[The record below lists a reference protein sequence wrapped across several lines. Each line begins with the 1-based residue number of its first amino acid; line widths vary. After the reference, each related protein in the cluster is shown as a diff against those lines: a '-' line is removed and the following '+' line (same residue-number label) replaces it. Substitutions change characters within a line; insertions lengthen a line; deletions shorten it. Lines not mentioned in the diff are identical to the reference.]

1 MSAQPSAQAR
11 QVAREAAHWLTL
23 LESGGAREADHAEL
37 QRWRARSSD
46 HEQAW
51 QKAQALRQRFAQLPG
66 ALALASLDRPDLGRR
81 TTLKRMLALGALA
94 PAGWLA
100 WRQMPIANWSADLRT
115 ATGERRSLELPDGTR
130 LQLNTASAVNLDFN
144 DGRHQLALVEGE
156 IALDGVSELQ
166 VQTRDGRLQAS
177 GARFCVRQF
186 DHGCLVSV
194 ARGTVRLEPVQGMP
208 VTLQAGQRA
217 GLGASAVGRVEAF
230 DTRQPDWQQ
239 GVLIVENRGLGAVL
253 RELDRYRPGVLRWDP
268 ALETL
273 AVTGTFRLEDT
284 DKALALLAASLPIEV
299 HYRTRYW
306 VSLMPRQS
314 PA

>member
-37 QRWRARSSD
+37 QRWRARSGD

-130 LQLNTASAVNLDFN
+130 LQLNTASAVNLDFT
-144 DGRHQLALVEGE
+144 DGRHQLALVDGE
-156 IALDGVSELQ
+156 IALDGASELQ

-284 DKALALLAASLPIEV
+284 DKTLALLAASLPIEL

-306 VSLMPRQS
+306 VSLVPRQS

>member
-1 MSAQPSAQAR
+1 MNRIDPQILG
-11 QVAREAAHWLTL
+11 EAADWLVQL
-23 LESGGAREADHAEL
+23 HSGSATEDDHRAIQQWRNRSPQHALAWAHAESIL
-37 QRWRARSSD
+37 GDFRN
-46 HEQAW
+46 
-51 QKAQALRQRFAQLPG
+51 LPG
-66 ALALASLDRPDLGRR
+66 NLALLQTLDRAARKGLGRR
-81 TTLKRMLALGALA
+81 RAIARLGMLLLA
-94 PAGWLA
+94 APVAWAA
-100 WRQMPIANWSADLRT
+100 WRQLPWQDWSADLRT

-130 LQLNTASAVNLDFN
+130 LQLNTASAVNLDFEE
-144 DGRHQLALVEGE
+144 GRRRLALVEGE
-156 IALDGVSELQ
+156 IAVDGAGDLRVR
-166 VQTRDGRLQAS
+166 TRDGRLLAS

-194 ARGTVRLEPVQGMP
+194 ARGTVRLEPAQGGP

-217 GLGASAVGRVEAF
+217 GMSVSGVGRVEAF

-239 GVLIVENRGLGAVL
+239 GVLIVENRALGAVL

-268 ALETL
+268 ALERL

-306 VSLMPRQS
+306 VSLVPR
-314 PA
+314 PFVG

>member
-1 MSAQPSAQAR
+1 MSAQPSAHAR

-130 LQLNTASAVNLDFN
+130 LQLNTASAVNLDFT
-144 DGRHQLALVEGE
+144 DGRHQLALVDGE
-156 IALDGVSELQ
+156 IALDGASELQ

-306 VSLMPRQS
+306 VSLVPRQS

>member
-37 QRWRARSSD
+37 QRWRARSGD

-100 WRQMPIANWSADLRT
+100 WRQMPIAHWSADLRT

-130 LQLNTASAVNLDFN
+130 LQLNTASAVNLDFT
-144 DGRHQLALVEGE
+144 DGRHQLALVDGE
-156 IALDGVSELQ
+156 IALDGASELQ

-284 DKALALLAASLPIEV
+284 DKALALLAASLPIEL

-306 VSLMPRQS
+306 VSLVPRQS

>member
-81 TTLKRMLALGALA
+81 TTLKRMLVLGALA

-130 LQLNTASAVNLDFN
+130 LQLNTASAVNLDFT

-156 IALDGVSELQ
+156 IALDGASELQ

-253 RELDRYRPGVLRWDP
+253 RELDRYRPGVLRWAP

>member
-1 MSAQPSAQAR
+1 MNGQPSPLAR

-115 ATGERRSLELPDGTR
+115 ATGEHRSLELPDGTR
-130 LQLNTASAVNLDFN
+130 LQLNTASAVNLDFT
-144 DGRHQLALVEGE
+144 DGRHQLALVDGE
-156 IALDGVSELQ
+156 IALDGASELQ

-194 ARGTVRLEPVQGMP
+194 ARGTVRLAPVQGIP
-208 VTLQAGQRA
+208 VTLQAGLRA

-284 DKALALLAASLPIEV
+284 DKALALLAASLPIEL

-306 VSLMPRQS
+306 VSLVPRQS

>member
-66 ALALASLDRPDLGRR
+66 ALALASLDRPDLARR
-81 TTLKRMLALGALA
+81 KSLKRLLALGALA
-94 PAGWLA
+94 PTGWLA

-130 LQLNTASAVNLDFN
+130 LQLNTASAVNLDFT
-144 DGRHQLALVEGE
+144 DGRHQLALVDGE
-156 IALDGVSELQ
+156 IALDGASELQ

-194 ARGTVRLEPVQGMP
+194 ARGTVRLAPVQGMP

-217 GLGASAVGRVEAF
+217 GLGASAAGRVEAF

-284 DKALALLAASLPIEV
+284 DKALALLAASLPIEL

-306 VSLMPRQS
+306 VSLVPRQS

>member
-37 QRWRARSSD
+37 QRWRACSSD

-115 ATGERRSLELPDGTR
+115 ATGEHRSLELPDGTR
-130 LQLNTASAVNLDFN
+130 LQLNTASAVNLDFT
-144 DGRHQLALVEGE
+144 DGRHQLALVDGE
-156 IALDGVSELQ
+156 IALDGASELQ

-194 ARGTVRLEPVQGMP
+194 ARGTVRLAPVQGMP

-268 ALETL
+268 VLERL

-306 VSLMPRQS
+306 VSLVPRPS
-314 PA
+314 VG

>member
-1 MSAQPSAQAR
+1 MSGQPSPLAR

-66 ALALASLDRPDLGRR
+66 ALALASLDRPDLARR
-81 TTLKRMLALGALA
+81 KSLKRLLAFGALA

-100 WRQMPIANWSADLRT
+100 WRQMPIAHWSADLRT
-115 ATGERRSLELPDGTR
+115 ATGERRSLDLPDGTR
-130 LQLNTASAVNLDFN
+130 LQLNTASAVNLDF
-144 DGRHQLALVEGE
+144 DGGRRRLALVEGE
-156 IALDGVSELQ
+156 IAVDGAGGLR
-166 VQTRDGRLQAS
+166 VQTRDGRLLAS

-186 DHGCLVSV
+186 DQGCLVSV
-194 ARGTVRLEPVQGMP
+194 ARGVVRLEPAQGGP

-217 GLGASAVGRVEAF
+217 GMSASGVGRVEAF

-239 GVLIVENRGLGAVL
+239 GVLIVENRALGAVL

-268 ALETL
+268 VLERL

-306 VSLMPRQS
+306 VSLVPRPS
-314 PA
+314 VG

>member
-81 TTLKRMLALGALA
+81 TTLKRILALGALA

-130 LQLNTASAVNLDFN
+130 LQLNTASAVNLYFT
-144 DGRHQLALVEGE
+144 DGRRQLALVEGE
-156 IALDGVSELQ
+156 IALDGASELQ
-166 VQTRDGRLQAS
+166 VQARDGRLQAS

-284 DKALALLAASLPIEV
+284 DKALALLAASLPIEL

-306 VSLMPRQS
+306 VSLVPRQS

>member
-130 LQLNTASAVNLDFN
+130 LQLNTASAVNLDFT
-144 DGRHQLALVEGE
+144 DGRHQLALVDGE
-156 IALDGVSELQ
+156 IALDGASELQ

-284 DKALALLAASLPIEV
+284 DKALALLAASLPIEL

-306 VSLMPRQS
+306 VSLVPRQS

>member
-1 MSAQPSAQAR
+1 MSGQPSPQAR

-23 LESGGAREADHAEL
+23 LESGGAREVDHAEL
-37 QRWRARSSD
+37 QRWRARSSA

-81 TTLKRMLALGALA
+81 NTLKCLAAFGALA

-100 WRQMPIANWSADLRT
+100 YRQLPLANWSADQHT
-115 ATGERRSLELPDGTR
+115 ATGERRRVELPGGSR
-130 LQLNTASAVNLDFN
+130 LQLNTASAVNLDFA
-144 DGRHQLALVEGE
+144 DGRRQLALVAGE
-156 IALDGVSELQ
+156 IAVEAAGELQ
-166 VQTRDGRLQAS
+166 LATRDGRLLAS

-186 DHGCLVSV
+186 EHGCLVSV
-194 ARGTVRLEPVQGMP
+194 AQGAVRLEPAHGSP
-208 VTLQAGQRA
+208 ITLQAGQRA
-217 GLGASAVGRVEAF
+217 GLSAAAVGRVEAF
-230 DTRQPDWQQ
+230 DVHQPDWQQ

-253 RELDRYRPGVLRWDP
+253 RELDRYRPGVLRWAP
-268 ALETL
+268 ALEAL
-273 AVTGTFRLEDT
+273 AVTGTFRLEYT

-306 VSLMPRQS
+306 VSLVPRQL